1 MLASASQQ
9 HGAGLTE
16 RNRGAACTNLHPRD
30 GTDLKRAAI
39 PTGLDASSSGESPRA
54 SRQGSEDEWKRKQVG
69 IHSPRQHGAT
79 TTWALEQ
86 ISGGTDTADTR
97 RHPAHTRRGRG
108 EPAVLKTASN
118 SAVQP
123 PRRPP

>member
-39 PTGLDASSSGESPRA
+39 PTGLEASSSGECTELADR
-54 SRQGSEDEWKRKQVG
+54 GSEDEWKRKQVG
-69 IHSPRQHGAT
+69 IHSPRQHGAA
-79 TTWALEQ
+79 TTWAL
-86 ISGGTDTADTR
+86 
-97 RHPAHTRRGRG
+97 
-108 EPAVLKTASN
+108 
-118 SAVQP
+118 
-123 PRRPP
+123 